1 MAYYPHRYNA
11 AGNPWYAGGEFY
23 APGYPGSSDPP
34 VPLTVADLDAY
45 FAAGLNAAAW
55 AALTP
60 EQKTKALAEA
70 QRWLA
75 TLCWDP
81 AADCCGRDFQNALLM
96 ATAELALALAT
107 DPGAII
113 GGGASDGRWVKR
125 ERLDVLEQEYGLLAD
140 TASYAGPSGDGRYP
154 LIIQRFPWLKDIL
167 DCWLQLGPQRQ
178 IRLLRN

>member
-11 AGNPWYAGGEFY
+11 AGNVWYAGGDY
-23 APGYPGSSDPP
+23 PWPGAPYSTTPP

-45 FAAGLNAAAW
+45 FATSLNGAAW
-55 AALTP
+55 TALTP

-70 QRWLA
+70 QRWLT

-81 AADCCGRDFQNALLM
+81 AADCCSRDYQNALLM

-113 GGGASDGRWVKR
+113 GAPSDGRWIQR
-125 ERLDVLEQEYGLLAD
+125 EKLDVLEVEYDMLQ
-140 TASYAGPSGDGRYP
+140 PSQGIGAPNDKYP

-167 DCWLQLGPQRQ
+167 GCWLQLGPQRQ

>member
-1 MAYYPHRYNA
+1 MAYYPHRYNS
-11 AGNPWYAGGEFY
+11 AGNPWYAGGDY
-23 APGYPGSSDPP
+23 PWPGAPYSTTPP

-45 FAAGLNAAAW
+45 FATSLNGAAW

-107 DPGAII
+107 APGAII
-113 GGGASDGRWVKR
+113 GAPSDGRWIQR
-125 ERLDVLEQEYGLLAD
+125 EKLDVLEVEYDMLQPNQGIGAPN
-140 TASYAGPSGDGRYP
+140 SKYP

-167 DCWLQLGPQRQ
+167 GCWLQLGLQRQ